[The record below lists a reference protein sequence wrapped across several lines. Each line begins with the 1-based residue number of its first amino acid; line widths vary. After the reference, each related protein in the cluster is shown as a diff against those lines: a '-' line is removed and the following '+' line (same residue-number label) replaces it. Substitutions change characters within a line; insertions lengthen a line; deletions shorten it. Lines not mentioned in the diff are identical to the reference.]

1 MNIGNNNRSIA
12 EFISP
17 EQLPGLL
24 HDIAMV
30 VGVEAAL
37 IISDEFGGN
46 TIYLAKWHEGKKEY
60 TTVISQLINGIG
72 ADAARLLCQ
81 LYGGTH
87 LTIPSCKNLIIKMRN
102 QAICGEVKRGVKQ
115 RDLVRKYGISD
126 RQIRNIISAGAKQP
140 STKN

>member
-1 MNIGNNNRSIA
+1 MNTGNNNRSIA
-12 EFISP
+12 EFVSP
-17 EQLPGLL
+17 KQLPGLL

-46 TIYLAKWHEGKKEY
+46 TIYLAKWQEGEKKQG
-60 TTVISQLINGIG
+60 VIASQLINGIG
-72 ADAARLLCQ
+72 ADAARQVCQ

-87 LTIPSCKNLIIKMRN
+87 LTIPSCKNLIRKMRN
-102 QAICGEVKRGVKQ
+102 QGICAEVRRGVKQ

-126 RQIRNIISAGAKQP
+126 RQIRSIVSAGAKQP